1 MELLLRSELAK
12 APIGWNMKRRGGLCH
27 FVSMRTRL
35 SALIEHV
42 GG

>member
-12 APIGWNMKRRGGLCH
+12 APIGWNMKRRGLCH